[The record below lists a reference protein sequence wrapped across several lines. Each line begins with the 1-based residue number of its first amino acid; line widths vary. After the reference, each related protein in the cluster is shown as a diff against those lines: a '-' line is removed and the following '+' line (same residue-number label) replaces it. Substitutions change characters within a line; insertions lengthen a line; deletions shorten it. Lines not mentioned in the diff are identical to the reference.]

1 MAQTFLH
8 AGEHG
13 LVVTGLDVNHAIR
26 RKAGLGERGGK
37 EVRSGDAPKDFALG
51 AGSYSRREQRGSGTV
66 DGTVAAACNLVKG
79 SDSEPIARKARVNL
93 GDPERE
99 NRSCASFPAF
109 DLGDLRT

>member
-1 MAQTFLH
+1 MAQAFLH

-13 LVVTGLDVNHAIR
+13 LVVTGFDIDHPIR
-26 RKAGLGERGGK
+26 GKAGLGECGSK
-37 EVRSGDAPKDFALG
+37 EIRSGDAPKHFALG
-51 AGSYSRREQRGSGTV
+51 AGSYSRCEKRGSGTV
-66 DGTVAAACNLVKG
+66 DGTVAATCNLVQG
-79 SDSEPIARKARVNL
+79 ADCQPVARKARVNL